1 MDYFSRR
8 SRDARLKN
16 KRETKNVGGWH
27 LNPDVESQHRYE
39 SKYFHEKDLNNSYF
53 VLFFL
58 NKILYFHSQVKK
70 FQNYIYFICNC
81 VNSVN
86 RDVYSVL

>member
-1 MDYFSRR
+1 MHYFTITRVGL
-8 SRDARLKN
+8 ARLKMLV
-16 KRETKNVGGWH
+16 RWH
-27 LNPDVESQHRYE
+27 LNPNVESQHRYE

-53 VLFFL
+53 VLFLL

-86 RDVYSVL
+86 RDDMYSVL